1 MIITI
6 ASGKGG
12 TGKTT
17 VATNLALTLAD
28 SPPQASTAA
37 RQVTLADC
45 DVEAPNSGLFLNP
58 ETEHEEE
65 VAIQIPEIDEDLC
78 THCGQCA
85 KACQYNALAVIKD
98 RVLVFQDLCHGCGSC
113 TLVCPEGAIRE
124 VPKPVGVV
132 QYGQAGPIRFIQGLL
147 NVGSPLA
154 VPIIRK
160 VKSLALEG
168 NGDDGDHV
176 VIFDSPPGTS
186 CPVVETLHGA
196 DYALM
201 VTEPTPFGLHDLQIA
216 VQVARGELGLPVGV
230 VINRD
235 GIGDDRVARYCE
247 QEGIPIVMRIPH
259 DRRIAVAYSDGV
271 PIVKALPEYRER
283 FMTLYTDIVKEQ
295 SR

>member
-1 MIITI
+1 M
-6 ASGKGG
+6 
-12 TGKTT
+12 
-17 VATNLALTLAD
+17 
-28 SPPQASTAA
+28 
-37 RQVTLADC
+37 
-45 DVEAPNSGLFLNP
+45 
-58 ETEHEEE
+58 
-65 VAIQIPEIDEDLC
+65 
-78 THCGQCA
+78 
-85 KACQYNALAVIKD
+85 
-98 RVLVFQDLCHGCGSC
+98 
-113 TLVCPEGAIRE
+113 
-124 VPKPVGVV
+124 
-132 QYGQAGPIRFIQGLL
+132 
-147 NVGSPLA
+147 
-154 VPIIRK
+154 
-160 VKSLALEG
+160 
-168 NGDDGDHV
+168 
-176 VIFDSPPGTS
+176 
-186 CPVVETLHGA
+186 VETLHGA